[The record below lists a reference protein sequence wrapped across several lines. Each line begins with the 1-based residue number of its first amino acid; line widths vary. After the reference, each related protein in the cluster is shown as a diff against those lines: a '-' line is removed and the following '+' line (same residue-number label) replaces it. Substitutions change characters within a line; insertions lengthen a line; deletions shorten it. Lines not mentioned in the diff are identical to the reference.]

1 MDTKLLER
9 ITYTLNTITISGKD
23 NIDKML
29 GCINALESMIKM
41 AKVQQSEKAES
52 EEVTENGG

>member
-1 MDTKLLER
+1 MDTELLER

-29 GCINALESMIKM
+29 GCINALESMIKV
-41 AKVQQSEKAES
+41 AKVQQSEKS